1 MCNYWHACCRCLYVG
16 VRTRAG
22 AFSRSLSV
30 AFKPPLVNAAA
41 NTNGNAGFLKRVA
54 IKLCAVPDLVS
65 HWLNTNVDALSIA
78 IMKRRGG
85 SPLTLNI
92 SLIQFMENN
101 AAKVY

>member
-1 MCNYWHACCRCLYVG
+1 MVHECI
-16 VRTRAG
+16 RAG

-30 AFKPPLVNAAA
+30 AFKPTLVNAAA

-54 IKLCAVPDLVS
+54 IKLCAVPVLVP

-92 SLIQFMENN
+92 S
-101 AAKVY
+101 

>member
-1 MCNYWHACCRCLYVG
+1 MFVAYTSE
-16 VRTRAG
+16 TRAG

-30 AFKPPLVNAAA
+30 AFKPTLVNAAA

-54 IKLCAVPDLVS
+54 IKLCAVPVLVP

-92 SLIQFMENN
+92 S
-101 AAKVY
+101 